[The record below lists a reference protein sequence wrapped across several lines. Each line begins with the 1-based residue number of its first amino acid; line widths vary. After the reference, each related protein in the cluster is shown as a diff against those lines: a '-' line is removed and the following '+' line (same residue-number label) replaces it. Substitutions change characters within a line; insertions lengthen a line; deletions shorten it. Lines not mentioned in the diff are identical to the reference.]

1 MKCTNHPNREAMH
14 FCASCGIPLC
24 DDCVEEPKP
33 GQFFCF
39 QCAMVQ
45 AVSGVG
51 TSLKDK
57 RVKRDEKAISKKKE
71 PWGPFQYFVTL
82 SSVLIVVMWGVII
95 FGKPEAVSGQKI
107 DYDKN
112 KRVFLFMVDNS
123 IKRYARYQHNQYPNS
138 LPELVPK
145 YLRLAEEDLIQLN
158 RFSYRLDPQKG
169 YELSYAHP
177 GPGEMNIII
186 SPKGIRYEST
196 VKVGVSG

>member
-1 MKCTNHPNREAMH
+1 MKCNNHPNREAVH

-24 DDCVEEPKP
+24 DECVEEPRP

-45 AVSGVG
+45 AVSGAG

-57 RVKRDEKAISKKKE
+57 REKHVERTIEKKK

-95 FGKPEAVSGQKI
+95 FGGPEAISGQNI

-123 IKRYARYQHNQYPNS
+123 IKRYARYQDRKYPDS
-138 LPELVPK
+138 LTNLVPK
-145 YLRLAEEDLIQLN
+145 YLRLREEDLIQLN
-158 RFSYRLDPQKG
+158 RFSYRLDPQIG

-196 VKVGVSG
+196 PRYGVSG

>member
-14 FCASCGIPLC
+14 LCASCGIPLC

-51 TSLKDK
+51 TSLKD
-57 RVKRDEKAISKKKE
+57 RRDKHVEKALEKKN
-71 PWGPFQYFVTL
+71 PWGPFQYFVVL
-82 SSVLIVVMWGVII
+82 SSVLISVMWVVII
-95 FGKPEAVSGQKI
+95 FGGPEEVSGQKI

-196 VKVGVSG
+196 ENVGVSG

>member
-57 RVKRDEKAISKKKE
+57 HSKHVEQELEKKK
-71 PWGPFQYFVTL
+71 PWGPFQYFVVL
-82 SSVLIVVMWGVII
+82 SSVLIVVMWGVIL
-95 FGKPEAVSGQKI
+95 FGGQKAPGSKI
-107 DYDKN
+107 DFSQN
-112 KRVFLFMVDNS
+112 PRIFLFMVDSS
-123 IKRYARYQHNQYPNS
+123 IKRYAHFEGNKYP
-138 LPELVPK
+138 ETIMDIIPK
-145 YLRLAEEDLIQLN
+145 YLSLSDKDLIHLKMLSYHKDPN
-158 RFSYRLDPQKG
+158 EGYRLSFTNPK
-169 YELSYAHP
+169 
-177 GPGEMNIII
+177 PGEMNIII
-186 SPKGIRYEST
+186 SSKGIKYES
-196 VKVGVSG
+196 KSSVGVKNE